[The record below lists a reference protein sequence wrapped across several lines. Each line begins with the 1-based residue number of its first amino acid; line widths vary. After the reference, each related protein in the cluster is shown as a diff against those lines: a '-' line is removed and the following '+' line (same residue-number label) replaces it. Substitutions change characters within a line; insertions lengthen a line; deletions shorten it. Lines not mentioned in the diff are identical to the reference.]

1 MIKKLKKAGTDGL
14 MVYFTK
20 EEIENYGLVVGDI
33 IEIPDMLRQNKKEVK
48 KGWSHYNQLSK

>member
-20 EEIENYGLVVGDI
+20 EEKENYGLTEGDI
-33 IEIPDMLRQNKKEVK
+33 IEIPDMLKQEKKKEVK
-48 KGWSHYNQLSK
+48 KKCK

>member
-20 EEIENYGLVVGDI
+20 EEKENYGLVEGDI
-33 IEIPDMLRQNKKEVK
+33 IEIPDMLRQKSKKEVK
-48 KGWSHYNQLSK
+48 KKCK